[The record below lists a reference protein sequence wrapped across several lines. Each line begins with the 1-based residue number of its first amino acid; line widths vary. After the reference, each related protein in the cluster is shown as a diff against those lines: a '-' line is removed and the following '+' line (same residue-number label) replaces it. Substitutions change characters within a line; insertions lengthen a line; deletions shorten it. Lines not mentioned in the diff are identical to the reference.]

1 MRAAH
6 IDAFSGASGDMLLGA
21 LVDAGVSLGELEKI
35 LRGLPLDGWS
45 LDAEQVIRAGIGSTH
60 ITVHTDEDGVV
71 RTWGNVRTLLGA
83 AALPEPV
90 RARAVG
96 AFSRLAEAE
105 ARIHRIAVE
114 RVHFHEVGGVDA
126 IIDVVAVSAALHLLG
141 VERVTCGPVAM
152 GTGMTKSPHGFAPIP
167 APAVVELLRGAPT
180 LATDVAQ
187 ELCTPTGAAL
197 LAECVSDWGPQPEM
211 IAERVG
217 YGAGT
222 RDLDRPNVLRLTV
235 GEVVRTM
242 GSGQALVLETTI
254 DDLPGELLP
263 PVLDALRAAGASDAW
278 ARPVLMKKGRPGQEI
293 TCISDAW
300 HGDTLRAVLFRETT
314 TLAIRGH
321 LVEKWHLEREWVTV
335 DVAGSPIRLK
345 VGRLGGEVVNVAP
358 EYEDCAAAAAA
369 TGLALKEVFARARAS
384 WSAALRPVQPPPEDA
399 AS

>member
-1 MRAAH
+1 
-6 IDAFSGASGDMLLGA
+6 MLLGA
-21 LVDAGVSLGELEKI
+21 LVDAGVSMTDLETT

-45 LDAEQVIRAGIGSTH
+45 LQAEQVMRGGLGATH
-60 ITVHTDEDGVV
+60 IRVSANEDGVV
-71 RTWGNVRTLLGA
+71 RTWGNVRSLLA
-83 AALPEPV
+83 EAALPEPV
-90 RARAVG
+90 RARALG

-105 ARIHRIAVE
+105 ARIHRIAVD
-114 RVHFHEVGGVDA
+114 RVHFHEVGAVDA
-126 IIDVVAVSAALHLLG
+126 ILDVVGVCAGLHLLG
-141 VERVTCGPVAM
+141 VERATCGPVAL
-152 GTGMTKSPHGFAPIP
+152 GTGMTRALHGFVPIP

-180 LATDVAQ
+180 VATDVAH

-197 LAECVSDWGPQPEM
+197 LSELVSDWGPQPEM

-222 RDLDRPNVLRLTV
+222 RNLDRPNVLRITI
-235 GEVVRTM
+235 GEVSRST

-263 PVLDALRAAGASDAW
+263 PVLDALRAAGANDAW

-293 TCISDAW
+293 TCISDPW
-300 HGDTLRAVLFRETT
+300 HADTLRTVLFRETT
-314 TLAIRGH
+314 TLGVRGY
-321 LVEKWHLEREWVTV
+321 LVEKWHLQREWVTV
-335 DVAGSPIRLK
+335 DVAGSAVRLK
-345 VGRLGGEVVNVAP
+345 IGRLGGEVVNVAP

-384 WSAALRPVQPPPEDA
+384 WNAAQDDVPPPPDVP